1 MYYEVILL
9 ISQIAKWGNSQ
20 GLRIDKSL
28 LRSIGLAVGDK
39 VEVIRNENSIIL
51 KPQQSHGI
59 DWYLQDYER
68 PDSAEW
74 EEYNEQRGREE
85 W

>member
-1 MYYEVILL
+1 MYYEVIVM

-20 GLRIDKSL
+20 GLRIDKNLLQSL
-28 LRSIGLAVGDK
+28 GLRIGDK
-39 VEVIRNENSIIL
+39 VEIIQNENTIVLRPHIYN
-51 KPQQSHGI
+51 I

-68 PDSAEW
+68 PESTEW
-74 EEYNEQRGREE
+74 EEYDEPRGREV

>member
-1 MYYEVILL
+1 M

-20 GLRIDKSL
+20 GLRIDKNL
-28 LRSIGLAVGDK
+28 LQSIGLCVGDQ
-39 VEVIRNENSIIL
+39 VEVIKNENTIVL
-51 KPQQSHGI
+51 KPQQKHGI

-68 PDSAEW
+68 PETAEW
-74 EEYNEQRGREE
+74 EEYDEPRGREI